1 MLIIAIFIGIIA
13 CFIKCNRSMEAKFET
28 VKKALEKAKKG
39 YNKDSK
45 API

>member
-1 MLIIAIFIGIIA
+1 
-13 CFIKCNRSMEAKFET
+13 MEAKFET